1 MAKKTSKNNDL
12 LNSAKRITSNKIY
25 GLLLYLVNNNQED
38 LASEVLKIDYILTY
52 ASNCI
57 KQKDFSEAKEA
68 ISKGEARI
76 ATLKDKGVNVEHL
89 EYLLEGTK
97 KKCR

>member
-25 GLLLYLVNNNQED
+25 SLLLDLVNNDQED
-38 LASEVLKIDYILTY
+38 LASEVLKVDYILTY

-57 KQKDFSEAKEA
+57 KQKDFSAAKEA
-68 ISKGEARI
+68 ISKGENRI
-76 ATLKDKGVNVEHL
+76 AILKDKGVNVDHL
-89 EYLLEGTK
+89 EYLFEGTK

>member
-25 GLLLYLVNNNQED
+25 SLLLDLVNDNNED
-38 LASEVLKIDYILTY
+38 LASEVLKIDYILSY

-57 KQKDFSEAKEA
+57 KQKDFSAAKEA
-68 ISKGEARI
+68 ISKSETRI
-76 ATLKDKGVNVEHL
+76 AMLKDKGVNVDHL
-89 EYLLEGTK
+89 EYLHKGIK

>member
-1 MAKKTSKNNDL
+1 MAKKTSKNNNF
-12 LNSAKRITSNKIY
+12 LNSAKKITSNKIY
-25 GLLLYLVNNNQED
+25 SLLLDLVNNDEED
-38 LASEVLKIDYILTY
+38 LASEVLKVDYILTY

-76 ATLKDKGVNVEHL
+76 TMLKEKGVDVEHL
-89 EYLLEGTK
+89 EYLYEGTK